1 VPIWLRVVLM
11 TLLAAVCIVGLQ
23 LAVGSTSAGSF
34 AVGIVLLALGVYGI
48 VRLLQ
53 GWPREA

>member
-1 VPIWLRVVLM
+1 M
-11 TLLAAVCIVGLQ
+11 TLLAAVCIVGLE
-23 LAVGSTSAGSF
+23 LTLGAATKGAF
-34 AVGIVLLALGVYGI
+34 AVGVVLLAPSLYGI